1 MSYKATVLC
10 LILHRDKSSLPRL
23 SRSLPVATEAP
34 MVLVVPSMGCT
45 FWGGRRSR
53 SCPRMEGG
61 RPSFSRPYWPS
72 WRALCVSGACPLRPP
87 ARGSL
92 SSPLP
97 APLAPPST
105 GKSKERPQLPTCKTS
120 GHWDLYRKPPLC
132 CENRKYSGRRSRSNL
147 GCWRG
152 GGTSSP
158 RPRLRRSCCS
168 SRNRLMA
175 WLGPLKRPRRVS
187 CTTK

>member
-1 MSYKATVLC
+1 MTTTMSDKVTVLC

-97 APLAPPST
+97 APLAPPLTNRVRRGRNCQLAKRQVIGTCTESRRCAARTEST
-105 GKSKERPQLPTCKTS
+105 LAGGRAQTWVAGAAVARRPHARASDVLAALP
-120 GHWDLYRKPPLC
+120 GI
-132 CENRKYSGRRSRSNL
+132 G
-147 GCWRG
+147 
-152 GGTSSP
+152 
-158 RPRLRRSCCS
+158 
-168 SRNRLMA
+168 
-175 WLGPLKRPRRVS
+175 
-187 CTTK
+187 